1 MADIWKVVASW
12 TGGAI
17 GSGFTNFYFHAG
29 TSTAQASQDSARAF
43 LFSSYGA
50 ALALLPTGVS
60 INFAGS
66 VDSLDVVTGALTG
79 TVPVTN
85 PGTIAGSG
93 TGAYAAPTGACVTWL
108 TGGLV
113 NGRRLR
119 GRTFLVPM
127 AGNAFHSDG
136 TLADTTISTITSAAT
151 AFIAAAPDFA
161 VWHRPAPGGG
171 GGGSA
176 TTVAGFRIT
185 DKAAVLT
192 SRR

>member
-1 MADIWKVVASW
+1 MPDIWKVTAQW

-17 GSGFTNFYFHAG
+17 GSGFTNFYFQAG
-29 TSTAQASQDSARAF
+29 TSTAQAASDSARAF
-43 LFSSYGA
+43 LFSAYGA
-50 ALALLPTGVS
+50 AQALLPTGIS
-60 INFAGS
+60 ISFTAG

-79 TVPVTN
+79 TIPITPPSNVT
-85 PGTIAGSG
+85 GSG
-93 TGAYAAPTGACVTWL
+93 TGAYAAPAGACVTWL
-108 TGGLV
+108 TGGVV
-113 NGRRLR
+113 NGHRLR

-127 AGNAFHSDG
+127 SGNAFESDG
-136 TLADTTISTITSAAT
+136 TLSATTLSSINSAAT
-151 AFIAAAPDFA
+151 TFISAAPDFA

-176 TTVAGFRIT
+176 TTVAAFRVT